1 MFLSRLLHFPSTV
14 ILHSARFT
22 QNPVSVGKPQNY
34 SFLQRDFS
42 PGVVICC
49 AYHLPLRIK
58 EAFNANAEIK
68 AHSFDGKEV
77 RDNKNCIRNSEQ
89 STYLVQRE

>member
-1 MFLSRLLHFPSTV
+1 
-14 ILHSARFT
+14 
-22 QNPVSVGKPQNY
+22 
-34 SFLQRDFS
+34 
-42 PGVVICC
+42 VVICC

-77 RDNKNCIRNSEQ
+77 RDNKNCI
-89 STYLVQRE
+89 